1 MRRTPAS
8 ALPASLLAACA
19 LIAFADSPPA
29 FFENMAAGSGID
41 FVLQNSRTP
50 EKHQV
55 ETNAGGVALLDY
67 DGDGK
72 LDIFFANGAPQP
84 ALKKTDASY

>member
-1 MRRTPAS
+1 MLNEGNAAIVIGYLREAACRHKKTCKDANQAWGHLCWVYYSRMRRTPAS

-41 FVLQNSRTP
+41 FVLQNSRNT
-50 EKHQV
+50 
-55 ETNAGGVALLDY
+55 
-67 DGDGK
+67 
-72 LDIFFANGAPQP
+72 
-84 ALKKTDASY
+84 